1 MNLPNLLTLS
11 RIFILFVIAG
21 LLYVPS
27 RGAATVAFLL
37 FLLAGVT
44 DWLDGYIARKSNIVT
59 NFGKLMDALTDKIL
73 IVGMFI
79 TLLATDLVPAWA
91 IILVLLIV
99 SREFL
104 ITGLRLVAASNGTVL
119 AAEKS
124 GKQKTVSQIVCIS
137 VLLAAPAL
145 RLDIAGWT
153 GWQLEAFADWIHH
166 IGMAIFLFAAIMTV
180 YSGGR
185 YLAKYWPLIVDAKE

>member
-11 RIFILFVIAG
+11 RVFILFFIAG
-21 LLYVPS
+21 LIYVPL

-37 FLLAGVT
+37 FIFAGVT
-44 DWLDGYIARKSNIVT
+44 DWLDGYFARKLNLVT
-59 NFGKLMDALTDKIL
+59 DFGKLMDALTDKIL
-73 IVGMFI
+73 VVGMFI
-79 TLLATDLVPAWA
+79 TLLATHLIPAWA
-91 IILVLLIV
+91 IVPVLLIV

-124 GKQKTVSQIVCIS
+124 GKQKTVSQIVSIS
-137 VLLAAPAL
+137 VLLAVPAL
-145 RLDIAGWT
+145 RYDVSLWT
-153 GWQLEAFADWIHH
+153 GLPLGTFADWIHH
-166 IGMAIFLFAAIMTV
+166 IGMAIFLFATIMTV

-185 YLAKYWPLIVDAKE
+185 YLAKYWPLVVDLHE